1 MDFDDFDDVSPME
14 DDAYETDECEETD
27 TLIGWLTLDR
37 LGDGRDGDNSDDEYV
52 EEEDDGMDE
61 WDSWPED
68 E

>member
-1 MDFDDFDDVSPME
+1 MDFDDIDDVSPME
-14 DDAYETDECEETD
+14 DDACEVDECEETD
-27 TLIGWLTLDR
+27 ALIGWLTLDR

-68 E
+68 V